1 MEKNI
6 LHYPNLK
13 TVLEVEKII
22 KESQLPL
29 TRYKIIKKLNNKV
42 MKSTLNVIISY
53 LDNRG
58 LILDGSKGI
67 IWTFQSK
74 DKLKE
79 RIKDGLVVWK

>member
-1 MEKNI
+1 MKKKI

-22 KESQLPL
+22 KESELPL
-29 TRYKIIKKLNNKV
+29 TRYKIIKKLNKKV
-42 MKSTLNVIISY
+42 MKPTLNVIIAY
-53 LDNRG
+53 LDKRG

-74 DKLKE
+74 DNIKK
-79 RIKDGLVVWK
+79 RVKDGLDV

>member
-79 RIKDGLVVWK
+79 RIKDGLVV

>member
-1 MEKNI
+1 MKKDI

-13 TVLEVEKII
+13 TILEVEKII
-22 KESQLPL
+22 KESELPL

-42 MKSTLNVIISY
+42 MKPTLNVIILY
-53 LDNRG
+53 FERRG

-67 IWTFQSK
+67 VWTFQSK

-79 RIKDGLVVWK
+79 RVKDGLEV

>member
-1 MEKNI
+1 MKKDI

-13 TVLEVEKII
+13 TILEVEKII
-22 KESQLPL
+22 KESDLPL

-42 MKSTLNVIISY
+42 MKPTLNVIILY
-53 LDNRG
+53 LERRG

-67 IWTFQSK
+67 VWTFQSK

-79 RIKDGLVVWK
+79 RVKDGLEV

>member
-67 IWTFQSK
+67 IWTFQFK

-79 RIKDGLVVWK
+79 RIKDGLVV

>member
-1 MEKNI
+1 MKKDI

-13 TVLEVEKII
+13 TILEVEKII
-22 KESQLPL
+22 KESELPL

-42 MKSTLNVIISY
+42 MKPTLNVIILY
-53 LDNRG
+53 LERRG

-67 IWTFQSK
+67 VWTFQSK

-79 RIKDGLVVWK
+79 RVKDGLEV